1 MWIITRDY
9 ISRPGEKN
17 YVGTCS
23 RNYTEE
29 KARKVKMYKF
39 RIKDSDGT
47 TYYDGLSDDDSSFD
61 PLDDFASPNDGA
73 SSIFY
78 MVKGKWQEL

>member
-1 MWIITRDY
+1 
-9 ISRPGEKN
+9 
-17 YVGTCS
+17 
-23 RNYTEE
+23 
-29 KARKVKMYKF
+29 MYKF